1 MLSQDYQQQMGNY
14 SVTQGDTEY
23 DRYVGHKKLKK
34 KKKKKDK
41 RHKHHHKDKKRRR
54 EESSQESVGDADEN
68 LAEVPKKIPNHQLLP
83 PRPPSSSG
91 ELRVGVGNISS
102 LSPHREPRTCVLR
115 KIAERTPLQ
124 RLLEHLLRSMEKRD
138 PQQFFAWPVTDS
150 IAPGYSQIITNPMDF
165 STIKQKIDDNNYQ
178 NLNEFVDDFKL
189 MCDNAMTYNH
199 PDTIYY
205 KAAKKL
211 LHVGLKMVLPEKLR
225 QLRPVL
231 TYMHD
236 ISKEELGFEL
246 GTEDPNNPDAPV
258 TEEQIEREREQEERN
273 EEAEELRKENQRKM
287 RLASLG
293 KFEAIPDD
301 LTPEEILKQARGAAK
316 AASEKLSLKRVN
328 SKMGFL
334 RQKKDGTTSL
344 QIIVPGDGII
354 PGTNQ
359 RPVSLGQ
366 LIGKLNHGTGAL
378 AGFREDR
385 RNMSKPVK
393 PLYYGAFGSYA
404 PSYDSTFANLTKE
417 ETDLVYQTYGD
428 ETAVQYAESILD
440 FAKDCDYTLTMVD
453 DLLDILTGGDH
464 RKTKKFL
471 EEKRRLKEEEEKIQ
485 HLLEKPNQDVNR
497 NIPSLDKVKVDIEQ
511 LKTLSELGIDVNFL
525 ENLEEELKFS
535 EERAALQTRLDDTS
549 QMLGR
554 LKQVQ
559 HERLSAPPP
568 AHLSNVSKATEAEVT
583 LAEKITD
590 NLTDIA
596 KKLPPSA
603 IAPVDGLRKAMGI
616 APLGGGPEPMEVEPI
631 AHNPTIVAENSLLPP
646 SNGNQVLSNLLPT
659 PSPIQN
665 ANLLSPTAQQSQN
678 ISIVG
683 GANQPPIQ
691 MQIGI
696 AHNQTPPSLLSA
708 TEPSGVT
715 DLESEL
721 REFLESDPTLGHS
734 PLHDDKT
741 LEDILSAS

>member
-1 MLSQDYQQQMGNY
+1 MQQLTISSSLFSTEGQYTTTDKPPSLKLILKVGGSTGTPEHGSESPSQATMLSQHYQQQLGLNY
-14 SVTQGDTEY
+14 SVSQGDTEY

-68 LAEVPKKIPNHQLLP
+68 LVEPIPKKTCTNHNQLLP
-83 PRPPSSSG
+83 LRPPPSG
-91 ELRVGVGNISS
+91 ELRVGVSSISS

-178 NLNEFVDDFKL
+178 NLQEFVDDFKL

-199 PDTIYY
+199 SDTIYY

-211 LHVGLKMVLPEKLR
+211 LHVGLKMVTPEKLR

-231 TYMHD
+231 MYMND
-236 ISKEELGFEL
+236 ITKEELGFEL
-246 GTEDPNNPDAPV
+246 GVEDPNNLDVPV

-316 AASEKLSLKRVN
+316 TASEKLSLKRAN

-404 PSYDSTFANLTKE
+404 PSYDSTFSNLTKE

-464 RKTKKFL
+464 RKTKKFI
-471 EEKRRLKEEEEKIQ
+471 EEKRKLREEEEKIKNI
-485 HLLEKPNQDVNR
+485 LEKPIQDINR
-497 NIPSLDKVKVDIEQ
+497 NISSLDKVKVDIEQ
-511 LKTLSELGIDVNFL
+511 LKTLSELDIDINFL
-525 ENLEEELKFS
+525 
-535 EERAALQTRLDDTS
+535 
-549 QMLGR
+549 
-554 LKQVQ
+554 
-559 HERLSAPPP
+559 
-568 AHLSNVSKATEAEVT
+568 
-583 LAEKITD
+583 D
-590 NLTDIA
+590 NL
-596 KKLPPSA
+596 
-603 IAPVDGLRKAMGI
+603 
-616 APLGGGPEPMEVEPI
+616 
-631 AHNPTIVAENSLLPP
+631 
-646 SNGNQVLSNLLPT
+646 GNY
-659 PSPIQN
+659 
-665 ANLLSPTAQQSQN
+665 
-678 ISIVG
+678 
-683 GANQPPIQ
+683 
-691 MQIGI
+691 M
-696 AHNQTPPSLLSA
+696 
-708 TEPSGVT
+708 
-715 DLESEL
+715 
-721 REFLESDPTLGHS
+721 
-734 PLHDDKT
+734 
-741 LEDILSAS
+741 